1 MGNDLNVL
9 YIRVAYVDADDAK
22 KWDALKDLF
31 ESGDNEKGLRYML
44 RNCKIPKEKF
54 MRESYTDFIGGDE
67 VYTSPNGR
75 YVMTFSDIMVESVS
89 LYERAPR
96 LYK

>member
-9 YIRVAYVDADDAK
+9 YIRVAYVEADDAK
-22 KWDALKDLF
+22 KWNALKELF
-31 ESGDNEKGLRYML
+31 EDGDGEKGLRYML
-44 RNCKIPKEKF
+44 RNCKLPKEKF

-75 YVMTFSDIMVESVS
+75 YVMTFSDIMVDSVS